1 MEKNHELKRY
11 NIKPIRKLNN
21 EEIEYI
27 AETATRKMETMIPEF
42 SGANMYEKLKN
53 ANIYLADIPEK
64 YTKVNYIVSTNSIY
78 IRGEENIKKIDE
90 IMFHEIFHYIQCVK
104 DNQGEGMPERM
115 GLCRFKEYRIKGL
128 ALNEAAIQLII
139 SMLFENEQESNNYFG
154 IQIKSIHNKY
164 FPILCALLQQIV
176 YIVGDIPLVTSLLDN
191 SDDFEIVFEELAG
204 EKAYGFLMSA
214 FDKMMQA
221 RDKIVENNRIINEQ
235 FMQDNKKKLLE
246 KQNKI
251 YVQEIQN
258 HFSAIQKLCYTEY
271 FNKIFKKVKNKED
284 LSEAKKEVERYYQHI
299 GIINDKDD
307 FMIYIQKK
315 LNKLNKKIK

>member
-139 SMLFENEQESNNYFG
+139 SMLFENFISFTPSWNRACGAPGCGGNG
-154 IQIKSIHNKY
+154 RWRS
-164 FPILCALLQQIV
+164 PSLPVRSCILPRTAPSGWTPSRCR
-176 YIVGDIPLVTSLLDN
+176 SL
-191 SDDFEIVFEELAG
+191 SSPCGVVPPGTGTARPARAARAA
-204 EKAYGFLMSA
+204 KTLMW
-214 FDKMMQA
+214 
-221 RDKIVENNRIINEQ
+221 KI
-235 FMQDNKKKLLE
+235 
-246 KQNKI
+246 
-251 YVQEIQN
+251 
-258 HFSAIQKLCYTEY
+258 
-271 FNKIFKKVKNKED
+271 
-284 LSEAKKEVERYYQHI
+284 
-299 GIINDKDD
+299 
-307 FMIYIQKK
+307 
-315 LNKLNKKIK
+315 